1 MHHYVEIQS
10 YIVSMILEISFGH
23 TNIDIYIYIFFD
35 AFILENWHQC
45 KFEGGGGHDKVLVC
59 ILGIVKYL
67 HRQLSFWSQW

>member
-1 MHHYVEIQS
+1 MAHKY
-10 YIVSMILEISFGH
+10 
-23 TNIDIYIYIFFD
+23 IYIYFD